1 MKFRIAALAAA
12 VALSQAAGSAQQRP
26 KPAAP
31 KPAAAK
37 PIMLAVYKTPTCG
50 CCSKWVDHM
59 KQNGFTVHVT
69 DLNDLSAIKAKHG
82 IPSKV
87 QSCHTAIV
95 NGYVV
100 EGHVPAA
107 TVKRMLKEL
116 PAVAGIAV
124 PGMPQGS
131 PGMEAPGNIVPPPYE
146 VVTFDRKGETRLYAK
161 HGGR

>member
-1 MKFRIAALAAA
+1 MKFRIAALAVA

-31 KPAAAK
+31 KSAAK
-37 PIMLAVYKTPTCG
+37 PLMMTVYKTPTCG

-69 DLNDLSAIKAKHG
+69 DLNDLSAIKTRHG
-82 IPSKV
+82 VPSKA
-87 QSCHTAIV
+87 QSCHTALV
-95 NGYVV
+95 SGYVV
-100 EGHVPAA
+100 EGHVPAE
-107 TVKRMLKEL
+107 TVKRMLREK

-131 PGMEAPGNIVPPPYE
+131 PGMEVPGIVPPPYD
-146 VVTFDRKGETRLYAK
+146 VVTFDKAGQTRFYAK
-161 HGGR
+161 HGR

>member
-1 MKFRIAALAAA
+1 MRFRIAALAVA

-31 KPAAAK
+31 KQTAPK

-82 IPSKV
+82 VPSNV

-100 EGHVPAA
+100 EGHVPAV
-107 TVKRMLKEL
+107 TVKRMLKER
-116 PAVAGIAV
+116 PAAAGIAV

>member
-12 VALSQAAGSAQQRP
+12 VALSQAAGSAHQRP

-31 KPAAAK
+31 KQAAK

-69 DLNDLSAIKAKHG
+69 DLHDLSAIKAKHG
-82 IPSKV
+82 VPSKV

-100 EGHVPAA
+100 EGHVPAV

-146 VVTFDRKGETRLYAK
+146 VVTFDKKGATRLYAK